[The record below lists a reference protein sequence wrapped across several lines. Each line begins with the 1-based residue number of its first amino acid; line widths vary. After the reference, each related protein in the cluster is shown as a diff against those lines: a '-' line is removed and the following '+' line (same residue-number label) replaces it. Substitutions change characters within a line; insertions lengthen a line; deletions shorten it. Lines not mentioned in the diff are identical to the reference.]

1 MDASAVLT
9 KVAESIQ
16 GGRSFGPAFEHD
28 GVMVIPVAYVVGGG
42 GGGEDNRAKTG
53 DSKGSGAGGGF
64 GMVSIPIGAWVIK
77 NGEVR
82 WAPTFDVAFVLIAV
96 GGLLKGLSTA
106 RRRRKELTS

>member
-1 MDASAVLT
+1 MLA

-42 GGGEDNRAKTG
+42 GGGEDNRPKVG
-53 DSKGSGAGGGF
+53 EWKGPSTGGGF
-64 GMVSIPIGAWVIK
+64 GVVSIPIGAWVIK

-82 WAPTFDVAFVLIAV
+82 WVPTFDVVLLLITGSV
-96 GGLLKGLSTA
+96 LLKGLTKA
-106 RRRRKELTS
+106 RRRRKELTR